1 MYPLNNKWDDGIK
14 LLGLAMWFPHGWIS
28 LFVSFGLPSIWNY
41 EWKILNQFCCVVFII
56 QLYVYSILFFSYN
69 RHKVIEK
76 KIKLQIS
83 LIKLLSLVY
92 RVLVTNHRVEFF
104 EPIFSLK
111 FVTFLPLTFAK
122 TFLGPWE
129 LLPLIIYI
137 PPSPNIF
144 YTSNVV

>member
-14 LLGLAMWFPHGWIS
+14 LLRLAMWFPHGWIS
-28 LFVSFGLPSIWNY
+28 LFVSFGLPSIWMKNI
-41 EWKILNQFCCVVFII
+41 KSIMLCGLHHSII
-56 QLYVYSILFFSYN
+56 CIFYTFFFSYN

-92 RVLVTNHRVEFF
+92 WVLLTNHRVEFF
-104 EPIFSLK
+104 EPIFFLK

-137 PPSPNIF
+137 PPSPSIF

>member
-1 MYPLNNKWDDGIK
+1 MGWWHKVVGVGHVISTWLDLLVRIFWPSKHMKLWMKNIK
-14 LLGLAMWFPHGWIS
+14 
-28 LFVSFGLPSIWNY
+28 
-41 EWKILNQFCCVVFII
+41 
-56 QLYVYSILFFSYN
+56 SILLCGLHHSIICIFYTFFSYN

>member
-1 MYPLNNKWDDGIK
+1 MAGSPCSY
-14 LLGLAMWFPHGWIS
+14 LLAFQA
-28 LFVSFGLPSIWNY
+28 Y
-41 EWKILNQFCCVVFII
+41 EWKILNQLCCVVFII
-56 QLYVYSILFFSYN
+56 QLYVYSTLFFSYN

-83 LIKLLSLVY
+83 LIKHLSLVY
-92 RVLVTNHRVEFF
+92 WVLVTNHRVEFF
-104 EPIFSLK
+104 EPIFFLK
-111 FVTFLPLTFAK
+111 FVTFLPLTFVK

-144 YTSNVV
+144 YTSNVVWHNNTTTWFSILCSHIN